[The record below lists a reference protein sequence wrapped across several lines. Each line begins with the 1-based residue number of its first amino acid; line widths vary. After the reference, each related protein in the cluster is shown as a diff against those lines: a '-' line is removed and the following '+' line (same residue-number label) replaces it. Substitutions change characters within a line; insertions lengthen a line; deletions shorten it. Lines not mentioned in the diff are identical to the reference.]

1 MPVENQTTPKVFV
14 TMAVY
19 KTDIHQILT
28 NYLIFRAW
36 NAYASIY
43 HKIYHKFKSYP
54 LWHGWVYVYSSP
66 SLAVLLPVC
75 CQITLDLLWLQ
86 NKLIGIA
93 LHQWIMMTN
102 KTEKSKVNIHFE
114 II

>member
-1 MPVENQTTPKVFV
+1 M
-14 TMAVY
+14 
-19 KTDIHQILT
+19 
-28 NYLIFRAW
+28 
-36 NAYASIY
+36 
-43 HKIYHKFKSYP
+43 
-54 LWHGWVYVYSSP
+54 YVYSSP

-102 KTEKSKVNIHFE
+102 KTEKSKVNIHFKSME
-114 II
+114 YFKAVEQMLHQGLLTFGPRNSAPNPVYSGPAFSHIRFTHSTYSLYKSTTK